1 MKLVDARRAVDHPI
15 TIGAAI
21 VVLALGSLNYPM
33 MPLIVG
39 ALADRLGMS
48 PQQAGLVATAD
59 TFGMFVASV
68 SALYWSRRF
77 DWRHIA
83 FVLSVALVIAHLASA
98 AGQTLWAVATARA
111 CAGFFGGAM
120 MALGNTVLGDTR
132 DRERHVA
139 LFNIVQ
145 MGIVSVA
152 FVIAP
157 LTIKAA
163 GTYGIFTF
171 LAVLVAPAI
180 LISWLLP
187 AAGKWQVAAVAQADG
202 SEESLGS
209 RVAWVV
215 AGAFPVFLFFLA
227 YGASW
232 TYMER
237 VGVAAGLS
245 RDTVSHALSL
255 SVFVAVIASAISW
268 VLGTRLGRIVPLFVT
283 VLFQFVSLAIL
294 LKYGA
299 SAFAYTAAVCIYFFF
314 INFPAPYQI
323 GTTLIVDRTGRGAIV
338 FLLMLKAGVVVGP
351 FVASRFVTSHD
362 FSGALWIAAAFFG
375 LSYLNS
381 WLVTWLAGTRA
392 TAATDASAAI
402 PELLEPL
409 P

>member
-21 VVLALGSLNYPM
+21 IVLALGSLNYPM

-39 ALADRLGMS
+39 ALADHLAMS
-48 PQQAGLVATAD
+48 PQQTGIVASAD
-59 TFGMFVASV
+59 TFGMFVASA

-83 FVLSVALVIAHLASA
+83 FLLSLSLVIAHLASA
-98 AGQTLWAVATARA
+98 IGQTLWSVAAARVF
-111 CAGFFGGAM
+111 AGFFGGAM

-132 DRERHVA
+132 DRERHIA

-145 MGIVSVA
+145 MGIVAVA

-157 LTIKAA
+157 LTVKAA

-171 LAVLVAPAI
+171 LAVLVAPAM
-180 LISWLLP
+180 LVGWCLP
-187 AAGKWQVAAVAQADG
+187 AAGNWPVAVPVQASG
-202 SEESLGS
+202 EEEPL
-209 RVAWVV
+209 RARIAWVL

-237 VGVAAGLS
+237 VGVAGGLS

-255 SVFVAVIASAISW
+255 SVFAAVIGSAISW

-283 VLFQFVSLAIL
+283 VIFQFVSIAIL
-294 LKYGA
+294 LADGA
-299 SAFAYTAAVCIYFFF
+299 NAGAYTAAVCIYFFF

-351 FVASRFVTSHD
+351 FVASRFVTPQD
-362 FSGALWIAAAFFG
+362 FSGALWIAAGFFG

-381 WLVTWLAGTRA
+381 WLVTRLARA
-392 TAATDASAAI
+392 RAVAADAPVML